1 MSADDAIYRVQFK
14 TEQHYYDLY
23 VSHVFPADM
32 AGFIC
37 LEGFLFH
44 EETQVLIDPRV
55 EKLTAEFGDVST
67 ASCLITKSSA
77 STKSSV
83 KGKAASKMHTAA
95 AIPKSSPS
103 HQCCKAPPQ
112 ARVQPCP
119 CRRLYKL
126 LPTKKGRHN
135 AFLFRLA
142 VKIIS
147 SPVQPVWLRQPE
159 PRPRR

>member
-23 VSHVFPADM
+23 VRHVFPADM

-67 ASCLITKSSA
+67 AFVPYHQIIRIDKVERQGESRIQNAPSS
-77 STKSSV
+77 
-83 KGKAASKMHTAA
+83 GN
-95 AIPKSSPS
+95 PKI
-103 HQCCKAPPQ
+103 K
-112 ARVQPCP
+112 PCP
-119 CRRLYKL
+119 CRRHYIKRCLQFESPPSRSGGGSG
-126 LPTKKGRHN
+126 LPMKKRTP
-135 AFLFRLA
+135 FSR
-142 VKIIS
+142 
-147 SPVQPVWLRQPE
+147 
-159 PRPRR
+159 